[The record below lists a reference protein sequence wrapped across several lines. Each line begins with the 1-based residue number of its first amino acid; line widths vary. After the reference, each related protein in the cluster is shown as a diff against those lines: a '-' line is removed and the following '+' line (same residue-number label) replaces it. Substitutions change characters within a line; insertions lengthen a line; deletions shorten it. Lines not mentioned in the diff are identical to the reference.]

1 MRGVFVFCLKFFA
14 IILPLL
20 ALWWWKLLPPYIEA
34 LGQLAGGL
42 INALAG
48 SPIQSMEVE
57 TNPDGVLTT
66 DTILIYYINDRP
78 GSIEI
83 AKMANSLPPYIGLV
97 LATAGIRILRKLV
110 ILAAGSLL
118 IFGGHV
124 AWVVTTYLFRVR
136 FAESPEFPTALGQ
149 FWMTVPFILWIALA
163 YWDKIKGY
171 FAASRG

>member
-1 MRGVFVFCLKFFA
+1 MAMMVTRRE
-14 IILPLL
+14 IL
-20 ALWWWKLLPPYIEA
+20 A
-34 LGQLAGGL
+34 
-42 INALAG
+42 
-48 SPIQSMEVE
+48 EVE
-57 TNPDGVLTT
+57 TDCSWSVDETRDAIARRFPGTRDLDLVELLDAWAGDKKLKPDTLGHC
-66 DTILIYYINDRP
+66 
-78 GSIEI
+78 
-83 AKMANSLPPYIGLV
+83 LV